1 MNRIGSNNRKAI
13 PGNSTSGSPD
23 SLHSE
28 ELHQQA
34 VNEFLTNVERIAF
47 TNPDSPV
54 NSKRKCS
61 GDVFLEDGSCHS
73 RKRPNSQD
81 VSGDPPLHRDVEKP
95 NHLEKQRSH
104 NSQTLDKNTPLRHD
118 DDNRSLPDEHLIQ
131 AVIAHDEQ
139 LNNEVTELFAN
150 DPYLSDEANSDTE
163 NSDGDWDCD
172 RIKKCMTGCM
182 LFR

>member
-1 MNRIGSNNRKAI
+1 MNRIGSNNRKAV
-13 PGNSTSGSPD
+13 PGNSISGSPD

-34 VNEFLTNVERIAF
+34 VNEFLTNVERVAF

-61 GDVFLEDGSCHS
+61 GDDFLEDGFRHS

-81 VSGDPPLHRDVEKP
+81 VSGDPSLHCNVEKP
-95 NHLEKQRSH
+95 NRLEKQPSYK
-104 NSQTLDKNTPLRHD
+104 SQTLDKNTPLRHD
-118 DDNRSLPDEHLIQ
+118 DDNRSLPDENLIQ
-131 AVIAHDEQ
+131 AVIAHDVQ

-150 DPYLSDEANSDTE
+150 DPYFSDESNSDTDDK
-163 NSDGDWDCD
+163 DGDWDCD

-182 LFR
+182 FFQ